1 MHVYYKG
8 EMQYCT
14 WVAIIISS
22 DPLSAFE
29 KAHSRVLQDRM
40 IERTS
45 DRSQVDND
53 DQPFPFP
60 AARY

>member
-1 MHVYYKG
+1 MNYVIVEGWMHVYYKG

-29 KAHSRVLQDRM
+29 KAHYRVL
-40 IERTS
+40 
-45 DRSQVDND
+45 
-53 DQPFPFP
+53 
-60 AARY
+60 

>member
-1 MHVYYKG
+1 MLVYVIVEEWMHVYYYKG

-40 IERTS
+40 IGRPS
-45 DRSQVDND
+45 DRS
-53 DQPFPFP
+53 
-60 AARY
+60 